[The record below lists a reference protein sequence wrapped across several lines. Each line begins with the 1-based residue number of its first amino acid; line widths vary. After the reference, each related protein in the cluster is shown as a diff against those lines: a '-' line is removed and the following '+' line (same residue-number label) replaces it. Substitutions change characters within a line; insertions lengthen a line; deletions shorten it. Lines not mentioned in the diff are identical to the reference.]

1 MQNIAQH
8 IALTLRNLRQL
19 HGWSLD
25 KTAQETGV
33 SKAMLG
39 QIERQE
45 SSPTVATLWKI
56 ANGFHT
62 SFSSFLEE
70 SPIAN
75 QGLIYRAANRES
87 LGHHDEKIRI
97 TPLFPFDEEVN
108 FEFFVIELLPGCEH
122 LSTPHE
128 AGVIEHVVVVSGNM
142 EILLNGIWQPLEQGE
157 ALRFMANQSHGY
169 RNQNEDSVFFH
180 NIIHYPATKVNSS

>member
-8 IALTLRNLRQL
+8 IALTLRDLRQQR
-19 HGWSLD
+19 GWSLD

-70 SPIAN
+70 SPTAK
-75 QGLIYRAANRES
+75 QGLIYRAANMES
-87 LGHHDEKIRI
+87 LGHDDEKIRI

-122 LSTPHE
+122 ISTPHE

-142 EILLNGIWQPLEQGE
+142 EILLNGIWQPLQQGE

-169 RNQNEDSVFFH
+169 RNKNKDSVFFH
-180 NIIHYPATKVNSS
+180 NIIHYPTTKG